1 MTMYAPAMESA
12 DRPAD
17 LYIDLLKECLLGRI
31 YGPEQLHVPDR
42 EDDPAMRQAIATVNG
57 AGLAATRL
65 WVAPE
70 EIYELGRN
78 ESTQVPERAA
88 TMIGRV
94 RLDNVH
100 ECVNRALDDGVP
112 GDLIE
117 AGVWR
122 GGVPILMR
130 AMVKA
135 RGEDRLVWAADS
147 FAGLPDVDLDTYPL
161 DQEFIGHGKLDV
173 RIEEAKEQFERY
185 RLLDDGVRFLEG
197 WFKDTLPA
205 VAGQKFAVVRLD
217 CDMYGSTLEALTML
231 YPGLSDGGYL
241 IVDDYGAYNACRQAV
256 TDYRDT
262 HGITEPIETIDWTGV
277 YWRKAGGSPPRRSR
291 LRTAAHRVRTAARP
305 PVRHP

>member
-1 MTMYAPAMESA
+1 MDTSA
-12 DRPAD
+12 TD
-17 LYIDLLKECLLGRI
+17 LYIELLKECLLGRV
-31 YGPEQLHVPDR
+31 YGREARYVPDR
-42 EDDPAMRQAIATVNG
+42 VDDPNIQPAVAAANS
-57 AGLAATRL
+57 AGMAVTRL

-88 TMIGRV
+88 TMIGRA

-100 ECVNRALDDGVP
+100 MCVETAIRDGVP

-130 AMVKA
+130 AIVKA

-147 FAGLPDVDLDTYPL
+147 FAGLPDPDLDAYPL

-173 RIEEAKEQFERY
+173 AFEVAREQFEHY
-185 RLLDDGVRFLEG
+185 RLLDDGVRFLPG
-197 WFKDTLPA
+197 WFKDTLGEVSGRA
-205 VAGQKFAVVRLD
+205 FAVVRLD
-217 CDMYGSTLEALTML
+217 ADMYGSTLEALTML
-231 YPGLSDGGYL
+231 YPSLSDGGFL
-241 IVDDYGAYNACRQAV
+241 IVDDYGAYGACRQAV

-262 HGITEPIETIDWTGV
+262 HGITEPIEQIDWTGV
-277 YWRKAGGSPPRRSR
+277 YWRKRGGPQRPRARR
-291 LRTAAHRVRTAARP
+291 MQAAARRLKRAAATRLP
-305 PVRHP
+305 LTGP